1 MDIATKQTLL
11 EITVYIW
18 AIYSIIYYLNLGK
31 LLKTKR
37 RETIEISQDKSSMY
51 DELQEIKREL
61 QKLKAKEDI

>member
-31 LLKTKR
+31 
-37 RETIEISQDKSSMY
+37 SSMY

-61 QKLKAKEDI
+61 QKLKSKEDI